1 MTWEVAAAEF
11 GLPFLPAFLRS
22 NGSNVSQGVNFAV
35 GGATAIEVGFFER
48 NNLVPFKLI
57 NNSLDVQLEWFEE
70 IKPSVC
76 NGTGGAS

>member
-1 MTWEVAAAEF
+1 
-11 GLPFLPAFLRS
+11 
-22 NGSNVSQGVNFAV
+22 VNFAV